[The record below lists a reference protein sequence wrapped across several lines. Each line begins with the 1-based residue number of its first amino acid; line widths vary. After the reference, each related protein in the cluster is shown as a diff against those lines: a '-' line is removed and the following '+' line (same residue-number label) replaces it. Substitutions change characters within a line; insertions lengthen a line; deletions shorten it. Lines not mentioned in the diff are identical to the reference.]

1 MEVTATAADENR
13 KIRFIVNIFY
23 FAFIFII
30 LFLIF
35 KYAAGWFM
43 PFIIGLILATIVQ
56 RPARFITAKTKLPQ
70 KISCVMCVLL
80 LVAILGLLIF
90 GIIMLISQRLS
101 NMTMFVGSL
110 MDTLKDALGAL
121 CEKIKPFMNQL
132 KESTGITVDLSSDG
146 LSQVMLRLTNISE
159 IAVNALQGF
168 FSKLPTVFLDT
179 IVTIVA
185 ASFIAADYRRTVNF
199 LYKLI
204 PERYRKT
211 VYGIKNF
218 IFGTVLK
225 LLRAY
230 LTLMLITF
238 TELSIGLALI
248 GINNPIGIAAI
259 IAVVDILP
267 VLGTGTIIIP
277 WSIIELLLGNTLRGV
292 CLLILYLI
300 VTVVRNILEPKIV
313 GNHIGLHPL
322 ITLTAII
329 VGLKSLGLLGMIG
342 FPIIILI
349 LKDLTEKGVIQ
360 IHVFK
365 K

>member
-13 KIRFIVNIFY
+13 KLRFIVNIFY

-30 LFLIF
+30 LFLVF

-43 PFIIGLILATIVQ
+43 PFIIGLILALIVQ
-56 RPARFITAKTKLPQ
+56 RPARFISAKTKLPQ
-70 KISCVMCVLL
+70 KISCVVCVLV
-80 LVAILGLLIF
+80 LVGLLGLLIF
-90 GIIMLISQRLS
+90 GIIMFIAHNLGNITTSL
-101 NMTMFVGSL
+101 GSL
-110 MDTLKDALGAL
+110 MDTLEGSL
-121 CEKIKPFMNQL
+121 CSLCDKIKPFMTKFQ
-132 KESTGITVDLSSDG
+132 ESSGIKIDISSNG
-146 LSQVMLRLTNISE
+146 LSQVMLKLTNISE
-159 IAVNALQGF
+159 IAVNSLQGF
-168 FSKLPTVFLDT
+168 FSKLPAVFLDT

-185 ASFIAADYRRTVNF
+185 ASFIAADYRRVVDF

-211 VYGIKNF
+211 VTGIKDF

-238 TELSIGLALI
+238 TELSIGLAFI

-277 WSIIELLLGNTLRGV
+277 WGIIELLLGNTLRGV

-313 GNHIGLHPL
+313 GDHIGLHPL

-329 VGLKSLGLLGMIG
+329 VGLKSLGLLGMIA
-342 FPIIILI
+342 FPITILI

-360 IHVFK
+360 ISVFK